1 MQCPVCTAKPRQ
13 YTWHHGSFNKRGC
26 RGDRALLASMPIKC
40 QRAREAIMYN
50 QVFLNH
56 IVQAYDAIL
65 CRGPNLQVNFS
76 DDPPDTLVEPNDVE
90 KVRYGRRAGP
100 SHDSP

>member
-1 MQCPVCTAKPRQ
+1 MP
-13 YTWHHGSFNKRGC
+13 
-26 RGDRALLASMPIKC
+26 GDRELLTSMPTKC
-40 QRAREAIMYN
+40 QMARQAIMYN

-65 CRGPNLQVNFS
+65 CRGPDLQINFS

-90 KVRYGRRAGP
+90 KVRYDYWAGP
-100 SHDSP
+100 QGCSSKSTS